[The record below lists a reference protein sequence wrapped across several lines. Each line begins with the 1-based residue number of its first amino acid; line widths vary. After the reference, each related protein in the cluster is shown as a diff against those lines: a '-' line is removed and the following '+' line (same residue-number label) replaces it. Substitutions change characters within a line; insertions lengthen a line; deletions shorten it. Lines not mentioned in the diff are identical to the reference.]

1 MGLRDIIRAI
11 REYPA
16 THDDLEVARLELRQ
30 AQQALEKSDQDRES
44 LSFELSE
51 QKDYTDFLSYKA
63 EAFQDALK
71 EFCPRLSTP
80 EEMKRFYDTI
90 SPSMDER
97 GFTLYRMAKE
107 LTGIDVPSCFP
118 YEDNRGLFEEMDGH
132 QLLDWLTAVRF
143 QAVEWEIIPN
153 STYEYATLREV
164 DTSTPEYCAFEKQLY
179 KKVLERMGFQDI
191 LAPEQEVSAIEDK
204 TTELKLYSPLT
215 ADLYMEPDPD
225 SQEHADGTEL
235 LVDLYGEDLTAY
247 KKIILQAIKDEMLP
261 EMEEQGL
268 MFAFSGS
275 GTLSEKVLS
284 LFPTVEEVDGV
295 LCGAAVCQV
304 KGSLTPAELTELKD
318 FCTSQYADSWGEGYA
333 QRPRHTE
340 DGELYVNFWQDNNFS
355 ILTKEELE
363 TTRTASRPLR
373 QPKRGGEAR

>member
-16 THDDLEVARLELRQ
+16 AHDDLEVARLELRQ
-30 AQQALEKSDQDRES
+30 AQQALEQSEQDRES
-44 LSFELSE
+44 LSLSLME
-51 QKDYTDFLSYKA
+51 QKDYTDFLSHKA

-80 EEMKRFYDTI
+80 EELKRFYDTI

-235 LVDLYGEDLTAY
+235 LVDLYGEDITDY

-295 LCGAAVCQV
+295 LCGVAVCQV
-304 KGSLTPAELTELKD
+304 KGSLTPAELKELKD
-318 FCTSQYADSWGEGYA
+318 FCTGQYADGWGEGYA

-363 TTRTASRPLR
+363 TARAASRPLR

>member
-1 MGLRDIIRAI
+1 MELRDVIRAI

-16 THDDLEVARLELRQ
+16 ARAELEAAQFELRQ

-63 EAFQDALK
+63 EALQAALGA
-71 EFCPRLSTP
+71 FCPRLSTP

-90 SPSMDER
+90 SPSMDEQ
-97 GFTLYRMAKE
+97 GFTLYRVAKE

-118 YEDNRGLFEEMDGH
+118 YEDNRGLFEEMEGH

-153 STYEYATLREV
+153 STYEYATLLEV

-235 LVDLYGEDLTAY
+235 LVDLYGEDITDY

-295 LCGAAVCQV
+295 LCGVAVCQV
-304 KGSLTPAELTELKD
+304 KGSLTPAELKELKD
-318 FCTSQYADSWGEGYA
+318 FCTGQYADGWGEGYA

-363 TTRTASRPLR
+363 TARAASRPLR

>member
-1 MGLRDIIRAI
+1 MGLRDMLRAI

-16 THDDLEVARLELRQ
+16 ARAELETARSELRQ
-30 AQQALEKSDQDRES
+30 AQQELEQSRETCES
-44 LSFELSE
+44 LWLTLDE
-51 QKDYTDFLSYKA
+51 QKDYTKFLSSKA
-63 EAFQDALK
+63 EALQAALDA
-71 EFCPRLSTP
+71 FCPRLSTP
-80 EEMKRFYDTI
+80 EELKRFYDAI
-90 SPSMDER
+90 SPDMDPS

-118 YEDNRGLFEEMDGH
+118 YEDNRGLFEEMSGH
-132 QLLDWLTAVRF
+132 SLLDWLTAVHF

>member
-1 MGLRDIIRAI
+1 MGLKDIIRAI

-16 THDDLEVARLELRQ
+16 TRAELETARSELRQ
-30 AQQALEKSDQDRES
+30 AQQELGQSRETCES
-44 LSFELSE
+44 LWLTLDE
-51 QKDYTDFLSYKA
+51 QKDYTKFLSSKA
-63 EAFQDALK
+63 EALQDALE

-80 EEMKRFYDTI
+80 EELKRFYDAI
-90 SPSMDER
+90 SPDMDPS

-118 YEDNRGLFEEMDGH
+118 YEDNRGLFEEMSGH
-132 QLLDWLTAVRF
+132 SLLDWLTAVHF

-304 KGSLTPAELTELKD
+304 KGSLTPAELKELKD
-318 FCTSQYADSWGEGYA
+318 FCTGQYADGWGEGYA

>member
-1 MGLRDIIRAI
+1 METCSGIDWKLTFAALEAELPGTMEECCRIIQNHQTYELLPFPFLVPESYAHYYLEQEGFSIPEGLKDHFDYRRYGQEKI
-11 REYPA
+11 RETGAAETFYGVVINREHPICLD
-16 THDDLEVARLELRQ
+16 HGERQ
-30 AQQALEKSDQDRES
+30 
-44 LSFELSE
+44 
-51 QKDYTDFLSYKA
+51 
-63 EAFQDALK
+63 
-71 EFCPRLSTP
+71 
-80 EEMKRFYDTI
+80 
-90 SPSMDER
+90 
-97 GFTLYRMAKE
+97 
-107 LTGIDVPSCFP
+107 
-118 YEDNRGLFEEMDGH
+118 
-132 QLLDWLTAVRF
+132 
-143 QAVEWEIIPN
+143 
-153 STYEYATLREV
+153 
-164 DTSTPEYCAFEKQLY
+164 
-179 KKVLERMGFQDI
+179 
-191 LAPEQEVSAIEDK
+191 
-204 TTELKLYSPLT
+204 ELKLYSPLT

>member
-1 MGLRDIIRAI
+1 MELRDVIRAI

-16 THDDLEVARLELRQ
+16 ARAELEAARFELRQ
-30 AQQALEKSDQDRES
+30 VQQALEKSEQDHES
-44 LSFELSE
+44 LWFESNE
-51 QKDYTDFLSYKA
+51 QQEYMDFLSHKS
-63 EAFQDALK
+63 EALQDALK

-80 EEMKRFYDTI
+80 EEIKRFYDTI
-90 SPSMDER
+90 SPSLDES

-118 YEDNRGLFEEMDGH
+118 YEDNRGLFDEMSGH

-153 STYEYATLREV
+153 STYEYATLLEV

-215 ADLYMEPDPD
+215 ADLYMEPDLD

-235 LVDLYGEDLTAY
+235 LVDLYGEDITAY

-275 GTLSEKVLS
+275 ETLSEKVLS

-295 LCGAAVCQV
+295 LCGVAVCQV
-304 KGSLTPAELTELKD
+304 KGTLTPAELKELKD
-318 FCTSQYADSWGEGYA
+318 FCTGQYADGWGEGYA

-363 TTRTASRPLR
+363 TARAASRPLR

>member
-1 MGLRDIIRAI
+1 MGLRDIIQAI

-16 THDDLEVARLELRQ
+16 ANAGLETTQYELRQ
-30 AQQALEKSDQDRES
+30 AQQALEH
-44 LSFELSE
+44 SE
-51 QKDYTDFLSYKA
+51 QVCKGLRLQMGEQTHYVKYLSHQSA
-63 EAFQDALK
+63 ALQAALQK
-71 EFCPRLSTP
+71 FCPRLSSV
-80 EEMKRFYDTI
+80 EDMKRFYDTV
-90 SPSMDER
+90 SPSIDREN
-97 GFTLYRMAKE
+97 FTLYHMAEKV
-107 LTGIDVPSCFP
+107 LGMDVSSAFP
-118 YEDNRGLFEEMDGH
+118 YEDSHGLFEEMKGR
-132 QLLDWLTAVRF
+132 QLLRWLTAAYF
-143 QAVEWEIIPN
+143 HAVTWTIVPGT
-153 STYEYATLREV
+153 TYEKAALREV

-179 KKVLERMGFQDI
+179 EKVLERMGFQDI
-191 LAPEQEVSAIEDK
+191 LAPEQEVGTIEDK

-235 LVDLYGEDLTAY
+235 LVDLYGEDITAY
-247 KKIILQAIKDEMLP
+247 KKIILQTIKDEMLP
-261 EMEEQGL
+261 EMEERGL

-295 LCGAAVCQV
+295 LCGVAVCQV
-304 KGSLTPAELTELKD
+304 KGSLTPAELKELKD
-318 FCTSQYADSWGEGYA
+318 FCTSQYADGWGEGYA

-363 TTRTASRPLR
+363 TTRAASRSLR